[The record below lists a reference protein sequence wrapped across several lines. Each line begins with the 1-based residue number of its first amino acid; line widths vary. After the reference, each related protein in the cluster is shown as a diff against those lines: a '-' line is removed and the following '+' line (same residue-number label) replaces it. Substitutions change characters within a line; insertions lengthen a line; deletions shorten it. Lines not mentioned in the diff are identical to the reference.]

1 MDKIQTLRAAFET
14 LQSEVTEL
22 DALDNPT
29 DEQTARFAL
38 AIDEAA
44 AAKVAYDQAVE
55 RAEKVDTIRSAA
67 LAEPKLVERGSF
79 QAPNVNIKK
88 DPFENLAA
96 IRFEADEDL
105 VGRAVTALS
114 DTKYRSGGIPERS
127 RERAVELVE
136 MLPAAA
142 RYALGHASPAYMSA
156 FRTWFNNQGQNFGFS
171 AEQQAA
177 YDDAQSIRAAMSLSG
192 SAGGYSLPTLLDPTL
207 IHTGTASKN
216 PIRQLARVVT
226 GTQDVWHGVSVGNV
240 TSYWVAEGSALTEGS
255 PTFSNPSVDAAKLT
269 AWLTGSFEIFE
280 DSNLAVQLP
289 GLIGEAFDYKES
301 TAFINGS
308 GSDAPKGIVTA
319 ISGTAGSTVTATTR
333 SSFTSA
339 SSADVFAL
347 VNAMPS
353 RYEDSAAWVANKKT
367 FNIIRQMSTGSNG
380 SLFWTDLNS
389 STPPSLLGSPIA
401 ASSDMLTT
409 QTTGSIHIV
418 LGDWSQF
425 VIYDRLGTQVEFV
438 SQVFNSSAL
447 PLAQRGLVAHK
458 RVGSDCT
465 DVDAFRFLLL

>member
-1 MDKIQTLRAAFET
+1 MKIETLRAAFEA
-14 LQSEVTEL
+14 LQSEVAEL
-22 DALDNPT
+22 DALENPT

-55 RAEKVDTIRSAA
+55 RAEKVDAIRSTA

-79 QAPNVNIKK
+79 QAPNVNRNP
-88 DPFENLAA
+88 DPFENLGA
-96 IRFEADEDL
+96 IRFESDEDL

-114 DTKYRSGGIPERS
+114 DTKYRSGGIPSAS

-136 MLPAAA
+136 AMPSAA
-142 RYALGHASPAYMSA
+142 RYALAHGSPAYMSA
-156 FRTWFNNQGQNFGFS
+156 FRTWFDHQGLNFGFD

-177 YDDAQSIRAAMSLSG
+177 YNDAQAIRAAMSLSG

-207 IHTGTASKN
+207 IHTGTATKN
-216 PIRQLARVVT
+216 PIRQIARVVT

-280 DSNLAVQLP
+280 DSSLASQLP
-289 GLIGEAFDYKES
+289 ALIGESFDFKES

-353 RYEDSAAWVANKKT
+353 RYEDSATWVANKKT
-367 FNIIRQMSTGSNG
+367 FNIVRQMSTGSNG

-389 STPPSLLGSPIA
+389 STPPSLLGSPIV
-401 ASSDMLTT
+401 ASSDMATT

-418 LGDWSQF
+418 LGDFSQF
-425 VIYDRLGTQVEFV
+425 VIYDRIGTQVEFV

-447 PLAQRGLVAHK
+447 PLGQRGLVAHK

-465 DVDAFRFLLL
+465 DVNAFRFLLL

>member
-1 MDKIQTLRAAFET
+1 MKIETLRAAFEA
-14 LQSEVTEL
+14 LQSEVAEL
-22 DALDNPT
+22 DALENPT

-55 RAEKVDTIRSAA
+55 RAEKVDAIRSTA

-79 QAPNVNIKK
+79 QAPNVNRNP
-88 DPFENLAA
+88 DPFENLGA
-96 IRFEADEDL
+96 IRFESDEDL

-114 DTKYRSGGIPERS
+114 DTKYRSGGIPSAS

-136 MLPAAA
+136 AMPSAA
-142 RYALGHASPAYMSA
+142 RYALAHGSPAYMSA
-156 FRTWFNNQGQNFGFS
+156 FRTWFDHQGLNFGFD

-177 YDDAQSIRAAMSLSG
+177 YNDAQAIRAAMSLSG

-207 IHTGTASKN
+207 IHTGTATKN
-216 PIRQLARVVT
+216 PIRQIARVVT

-280 DSNLAVQLP
+280 DSSLASQLP
-289 GLIGEAFDYKES
+289 ALIGESFDFKES

-353 RYEDSAAWVANKKT
+353 RYEDSATWVANKKT
-367 FNIIRQMSTGSNG
+367 FNIVRQMSTGSNG

-389 STPPSLLGSPIA
+389 STPPSLLGSPIV
-401 ASSDMLTT
+401 ASSDMATT

-418 LGDWSQF
+418 LGDFSQF
-425 VIYDRLGTQVEFV
+425 VIYDRIGTQVEFV

-447 PLAQRGLVAHK
+447 PLGQRGLVAHK

-465 DVDAFRFLLL
+465 DLDAFRFLLL